1 MYYILNKEIQESH
14 EGLGDYILKISTN
27 IEELLEWINIK
38 IEEKEFYL
46 GEFDLWYYE
55 LTIINEENENDSYS
69 LYKNTYKSI
78 SNLKPHC
85 FSNGKYNEEY
95 LKFEEAIRKWCED
108 INEKIEKY
116 RKEKEEVQN
125 MKKEEEERKLYERLK
140 LKYEPVSSEFAKK
153 LP

>member
-1 MYYILNKEIQESH
+1 MYYILNKEIQESY

-38 IEEKEFYL
+38 IEENNFRL
-46 GEFDLWYYE
+46 IEFDLWYYE

-78 SNLKPHC
+78 SNLKPRC
-85 FSNGKYNEEY
+85 FSNEKYNEEY
-95 LKFEEAIRKWCED
+95 LKFEKAIKKWCED

-116 RKEKEEVQN
+116 KKEKEEAQN
-125 MKKEEEERKLYERLK
+125 IKKEEEERELYERLK